1 MKIAALV
8 TTLLIGASS
17 AAMAAPSTSYA
28 PEVRD
33 HRTPEPYAPGIDHRM
48 PQRPVAP
55 ARPTTLASNARLSRG
70 HALIDVSSWKRFNSL
85 ELQAASGSMFV
96 DKVVITFADGQ
107 TQVAEID
114 KQLGN
119 GQSCATIDL
128 AGRSRKIDKLVVY
141 GRGGRRA
148 SLAIT
153 AS

>member
-33 HRTPEPYAPGIDHRM
+33 HRMPEPYAPGIDHRM
-48 PQRPVAP
+48 PQRPIAH
-55 ARPTTLASNARLSRG
+55 PTTLASNARLSRG
-70 HALIDVSSWKRFNSL
+70 HAFIDVSSWKRFQSL

-96 DKVVITFADGQ
+96 DKVVITFADGR
-107 TQVAEID
+107 TQVAQVD

-119 GQSCATIDL
+119 GQPCATIDL